1 MIVAQLMSRHVK
13 TVTMDDSVR
22 TVHRLF
28 QVNRFHHLLV
38 VSRSRVV
45 GVISDRDLLKNLSPF
60 VGKLTERTQDLA
72 LFRRRV
78 HQIMSRSLVT
88 ARAHTDVF
96 AAVALMVKR
105 GLSCF
110 PVVSAKGEPMGII
123 TSRDILKW
131 VSRSGPGAGLRNT
144 PSPAEQLLCAP

>member
-1 MIVAQLMSRHVK
+1 MIVAQLMSRHLK
-13 TVTMDDSVR
+13 TVTMDDSVQ
-22 TVHRLF
+22 TVHRIF
-28 QVNRFHHLLV
+28 QVSSFHHLLV

-45 GVISDRDLLKNLSPF
+45 GVVSDRDLLKNLSPF

-72 LFRRRV
+72 LLRRRV
-78 HQIMSRSLVT
+78 HQIMTRSLVT
-88 ARAHTDVF
+88 VRAHTDMS
-96 AAVALMVKR
+96 AAVTLMVRR

-131 VSRSGPGAGLRNT
+131 VGRSMSRAGLHNT